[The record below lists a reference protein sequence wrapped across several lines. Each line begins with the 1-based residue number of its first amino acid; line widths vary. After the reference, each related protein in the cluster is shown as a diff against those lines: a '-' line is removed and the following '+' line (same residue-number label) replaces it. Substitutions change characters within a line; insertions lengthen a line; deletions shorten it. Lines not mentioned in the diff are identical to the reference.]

1 MTLGHGRGVN
11 KRVLMIVNHI
21 KKLSIMKTIRHLLAA
36 AAVMTAGSASAQW
49 YQAVSQIPSLISPAL
64 SGSLSYKGFV
74 ESSFTGGFGND
85 WKANILSISTSQ
97 GFTYS
102 SWFFMGAGIGA
113 DILFRGNELGD
124 YDSYPGYYPHS
135 QSSTR
140 VMMPVFSDFRFT
152 FGGGA
157 SGAGTGV
164 YIDVKLGATF
174 LFGDTYMQF
183 PNGYLTDNTYFYLKP
198 SVGVRIPVGSGA
210 NSRQAVSLGVA
221 YQLITG
227 NNGYVWY
234 GGNSV
239 AMNSIGACVSFEW

>member
-1 MTLGHGRGVN
+1 
-11 KRVLMIVNHI
+11 
-21 KKLSIMKTIRHLLAA
+21 MKAIRNLVAA
-36 AAVMTAGSASAQW
+36 AAILTAATASAQW
-49 YQAVSQIPSLISPAL
+49 YQAVSQIPSLIQPAL

-74 ESSFTGGFGND
+74 ETGFTGGFGND

-113 DILFRGNELGD
+113 DILFRGNDLGD
-124 YDSYPGYYPHS
+124 YDSYPGYYPHA
-135 QSSTR
+135 QNSTR

-152 FGGGA
+152 FGGGG

-198 SVGVRIPVGSGA
+198 SVGVRIPVGASPS
-210 NSRQAVSLGVA
+210 SRQAVNLGVT

-227 NNGYVWY
+227 NNGYAWY

-239 AMNSIGACVSFEW
+239 SMNSIGASVSFEW